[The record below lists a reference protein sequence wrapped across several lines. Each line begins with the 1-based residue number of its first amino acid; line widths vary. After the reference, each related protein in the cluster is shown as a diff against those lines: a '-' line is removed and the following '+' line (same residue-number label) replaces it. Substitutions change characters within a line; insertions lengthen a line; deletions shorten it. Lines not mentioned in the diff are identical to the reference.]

1 MMVFE
6 LFSGSFF
13 SKKVEVFLEKMCF
26 KKTYSMNNE
35 CWILLGTI
43 TSDATE
49 EKTHK
54 KTTLIKRCTIF
65 FTQDVK
71 VLSPSKNVISLSL
84 SPSLS
89 LSLPL
94 SLCVSHMST
103 IILLPC
109 SRDWRSVGTC
119 GHVVQCGCLMCTEH
133 VKERLPPKS
142 LQVRGLM
149 WWWRW
154 SILSSFMGRR
164 RTTTTTRKKNN
175 KTCS

>member
-1 MMVFE
+1 M
-6 LFSGSFF
+6 SSTNAGSFWER
-13 SKKVEVFLEKMCF
+13 SPVMLQKKK
-26 KKTYSMNNE
+26 
-35 CWILLGTI
+35 
-43 TSDATE
+43 
-49 EKTHK
+49 
-54 KTTLIKRCTIF
+54 LIKNNTDQKMYNFLHPRRKCF
-65 FTQDVK
+65 ESFQECHRSFS
-71 VLSPSKNVISLSL
+71 LPISLS
-84 SPSLS
+84 
-89 LSLPL
+89 L

-154 SILSSFMGRR
+154 SILSSFIG
-164 RTTTTTRKKNN
+164 RTTTTTTKKNN